1 MALVPFLQEEGAD
14 PREQG
19 EQGGPNDREDTAK
32 HSKSGHVLHL
42 PFVGLS
48 RGFGVLGFDF
58 INNIFRLNLC
68 QRAWARLLRPL
79 HAASGSPGPG
89 SCYLMLYLD

>member
-1 MALVPFLQEEGAD
+1 MALVPLLQEEGAE
-14 PREQG
+14 PLRQG
-19 EQGGPNDREDTAK
+19 EQGERGGENDREDTAK

-89 SCYLMLYLD
+89 C